1 MLKQLDIFHL
11 KTSIS
16 MSLLREIWPRYKM
29 ETNGS
34 RYKEAT
40 GLMH

>member
-11 KTSIS
+11 KTS